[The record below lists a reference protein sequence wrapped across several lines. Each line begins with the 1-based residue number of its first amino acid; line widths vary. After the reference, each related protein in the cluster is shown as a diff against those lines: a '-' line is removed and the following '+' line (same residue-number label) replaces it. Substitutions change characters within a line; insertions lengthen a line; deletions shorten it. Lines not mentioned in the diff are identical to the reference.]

1 MSSST
6 GKLVAALIFT
16 ALVGLV
22 VWGMMRSSSRP
33 STTPPEFQGITPQ
46 PSPSDGLLGSV
57 EGSVFQS
64 FDPDSGELRY
74 ELRWDTLDP
83 VGQGRYE
90 LTRPIASFY
99 QGDTT
104 VRVEALE
111 GELLWP
117 SRDQEPESGNLR
129 GDVLIT
135 VREQTDA
142 QGEVLGTLQTQ
153 ELFFQSVLG
162 ELNAPELVRI
172 EAPGVE
178 FEGKGLTLRVSEV
191 QKRLQYLRVDEH
203 LGTTIRPDELRRSR
217 ANASSDS
224 QPNQTP
230 APESSE
236 SAPLIDLY
244 KIAIENQVE
253 LEQGGRSIRSD
264 EAEVWVRLRDR
275 ALARGAIAPLQI
287 GPITQRRSSGPPAA
301 PGEQSRAPENESEL
315 AGQPIHFRN
324 SGPIEIIP
332 LAQAPAQLESDD
344 LATRFRATSSP
355 AVVLKDEETGAEI
368 RCGSLAWGFGS
379 RRLAVRGVGGALGV
393 EFDFPGEASVRTGA
407 LDVDLAAGIG
417 AFPGAGR
424 VEILSGL
431 SGVDEQTA
439 IEWTERAD
447 IVLDTSSPA
456 SRQSSTPLIRWLT
469 AAGEIEATTDTATVT
484 GAFLRA
490 DFTSRVVDGT
500 ARNDLG
506 RVSVEQNAR
515 TIIRDG
521 ETNADIAADRLE
533 VLFAPERLANG
544 EDHLVPTRASALGS
558 AIALVNG
565 DRLTGQTVDAVL
577 LTAEDGST
585 SVQSIDAS
593 DQVTLRTREGLDL
606 VAENLHASE
615 QTGTLTLVG
624 YPASVGV
631 YTDAQGRGVSA
642 TDNFQDGFNI
652 TGESIRFDRG
662 PRRLTVFGGGVLS
675 YATRN
680 PSLPGYDTG
689 SVRWERSLRFEDQA
703 GVAEFSGSVH
713 AESKMRDG
721 REYRASADRLT
732 LTLIPDLLDEDARRA
747 SRESVSDADAVL
759 AIRLEARPSEFALA
773 EAFQYS
779 SDASERTL
787 ETAARLSGEQIL
799 AHRDTQRLLVPG
811 PGRLVL
817 EDRRQTGKPIDPDA
831 LPTDGRGTTVFD
843 WSGSLDALSS
853 ERRAVMSRAVR
864 MRHRHLGA
872 DSLTVVETE
881 RLTATIDE
889 KDGEESGT
897 RYTLSTVEAE
907 GAVLATH
914 QESQVV
920 ADRLGYDSDQNQII
934 ASALEGNRVTF
945 FDAETGHHLPA
956 ERVILDLLTGRW
968 RIEQAGQITAPLDVP
983 G

>member
-1 MSSST
+1 
-6 GKLVAALIFT
+6 
-16 ALVGLV
+16 
-22 VWGMMRSSSRP
+22 
-33 STTPPEFQGITPQ
+33 
-46 PSPSDGLLGSV
+46 
-57 EGSVFQS
+57 
-64 FDPDSGELRY
+64 
-74 ELRWDTLDP
+74 
-83 VGQGRYE
+83 
-90 LTRPIASFY
+90 
-99 QGDTT
+99 
-104 VRVEALE
+104 
-111 GELLWP
+111 
-117 SRDQEPESGNLR
+117 
-129 GDVLIT
+129 
-135 VREQTDA
+135 
-142 QGEVLGTLQTQ
+142 
-153 ELFFQSVLG
+153 
-162 ELNAPELVRI
+162 
-172 EAPGVE
+172 
-178 FEGKGLTLRVSEV
+178 
-191 QKRLQYLRVDEH
+191 
-203 LGTTIRPDELRRSR
+203 
-217 ANASSDS
+217 
-224 QPNQTP
+224 
-230 APESSE
+230 
-236 SAPLIDLY
+236 
-244 KIAIENQVE
+244 
-253 LEQGGRSIRSD
+253 
-264 EAEVWVRLRDR
+264 
-275 ALARGAIAPLQI
+275 
-287 GPITQRRSSGPPAA
+287 
-301 PGEQSRAPENESEL
+301 
-315 AGQPIHFRN
+315 
-324 SGPIEIIP
+324 
-332 LAQAPAQLESDD
+332 APAQLESDD

-431 SGVDEQTA
+431 SGGDEQTA

-469 AAGEIEATTDTATVT
+469 AAGEIEAATDTATVT

-500 ARNDLG
+500 ARNDLS
-506 RVSVEQNAR
+506 RVSVEENAR

-521 ETNADIAADRLE
+521 ETNADITADRLE
-533 VLFAPERLANG
+533 VLFAPERLPNG
-544 EDHLVPTRASALGS
+544 EEHLAPTRASAHGS
-558 AIALVNG
+558 AVALVNG

-577 LTAEDGST
+577 LTGEDGST

-593 DQVTLRTREGLDL
+593 EQVTLRTREGLDL

-675 YATRN
+675 YATKN

-689 SVRWERSLRFEDQA
+689 SVRWERSLRFEDQT

-713 AESKMRDG
+713 AESKMQDG
-721 REYRASADRLT
+721 QEYRAGADRLT
-732 LTLIPDLLDEDARRA
+732 LALVPDLLDEDARRA
-747 SRESVSDADAVL
+747 NHESVSDTDALL
-759 AIRLEARPSEFALA
+759 AIRLEARPGEFALA

-779 SDASERTL
+779 SDESERTL
-787 ETAARLSGEQIL
+787 ETAARLSGEQIV

-817 EDRRQTGKPIDPDA
+817 EDRRQTDEPGDPDG

-843 WSGSLDALSS
+843 WSGSLDALSA
-853 ERRAVMSRAVR
+853 ERRAVMSREVR

-872 DSLTVVETE
+872 DSLTIIETE
-881 RLTATIDE
+881 RLTATLDE
-889 KDGEESGT
+889 EDGEESKT
-897 RYTLSTVEAE
+897 RYTVSTVEAE

-920 ADRLGYDSDQNQII
+920 ADRLGYSRELNQII
-934 ASALEGNRVTF
+934 AAALEGNRVTF
-945 FDAETGHHLPA
+945 FDAESGRHLPA